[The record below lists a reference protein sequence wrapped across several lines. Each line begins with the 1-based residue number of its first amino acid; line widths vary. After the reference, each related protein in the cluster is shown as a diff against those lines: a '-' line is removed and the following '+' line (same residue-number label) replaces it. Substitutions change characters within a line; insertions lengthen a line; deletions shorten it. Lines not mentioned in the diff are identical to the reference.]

1 MICGKNR
8 QINPQVVRIVSD
20 MPRLDRVCT
29 ERFVA
34 ANKRIGS
41 DDTIWSGIRL
51 FFETFRHD
59 VVLLNSNTC
68 RLLVLCALRWL
79 FPFQRCRLVAL
90 DIHLSQP
97 KGWEQR
103 AIAWVKRLLLRKVDW
118 FIHYFKDLEGYDRF
132 YSIGARSTCVPFKV
146 NYIEAVPAIAEL
158 SSDGEYVFTAG
169 RSFRDLPT
177 FIAAMRLVPYPG
189 ILLYQDASLM
199 KDFGTNLDLS
209 DLPSNLRAE
218 KHDGEKSWVE
228 HLQRAKLVVVPI
240 RTDCMY
246 AAGLSLYPMA
256 MALKKCVIATNGPST
271 RGLLTGEEAIVIS
284 PGDPVAMADAIRGA
298 WENKDLRER
307 VANAGRRY
315 AERLGGEARLLSDIL
330 EICGELV
337 DEKIVKALRKRRP
350 P

>member
-8 QINPQVVRIVSD
+8 HINPQVVRIVSD
-20 MPRLDRVCT
+20 MPRLDQVCT

-34 ANKRIGS
+34 ANKRIES
-41 DDTIWSGIRL
+41 EETISSAIRL
-51 FFETFRHD
+51 FYESFRHD
-59 VVLLNSNTC
+59 VVLLNSNTW

-97 KGWEQR
+97 KGWGQR
-103 AIAWVKRLLLRKVDW
+103 AIALVKRLLLRKVDL
-118 FIHYFKDLEGYDRF
+118 FIHYFVDFEGYNRF

-146 NYIEAVPAIAEL
+146 NYVEAVPAIAEL
-158 SSDGEYVFTAG
+158 SPDGEYVFTAG

-189 ILLYQDASLM
+189 VFLYQDASLM
-199 KDFGTNLDLS
+199 KNFGTDLDLS

-218 KHDGEKSWVE
+218 KHDGEKSWFE
-228 HLQRAKLVVVPI
+228 HLQRAKVVVVPI
-240 RTDCMY
+240 RSDCMY

-271 RGLLTGEEAIVIS
+271 RGLLTREEAIVIP
-284 PGDPVAMADAIRGA
+284 PGDPVAMANAIRDA

-315 AERLGGEARLLSDIL
+315 AERLGGETRLLSDIL

-337 DEKIVKALRKRRP
+337 SRENR
-350 P
+350 